1 MDGDCYLS
9 DPKGILKNWSSDVE
23 DDDKV
28 SNKMGQFG
36 GGLHAYFFDMQL
48 MWPSDS
54 SDQKIKFSKGCVC
67 VCVSIILIMIL
78 MDGERQVLND

>member
-1 MDGDCYLS
+1 M
-9 DPKGILKNWSSDVE
+9 E

-48 MWPSDS
+48 MWTSDS
-54 SDQKIKFSKGCVC
+54 SDQKIKFS
-67 VCVSIILIMIL
+67 MIL
-78 MDGERQVLND
+78 LSSYPDSDGWREAGPQ